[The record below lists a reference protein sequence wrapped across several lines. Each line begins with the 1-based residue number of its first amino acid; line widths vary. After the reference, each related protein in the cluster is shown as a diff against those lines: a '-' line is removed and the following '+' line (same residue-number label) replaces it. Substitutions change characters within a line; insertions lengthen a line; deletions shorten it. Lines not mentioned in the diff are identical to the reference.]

1 MSTSVDS
8 LVSFYEDTM
17 NFITILFTL
26 LIILNSEKKQTE
38 TQNMRL

>member
-17 NFITILFTL
+17 SFITIFFTL
-26 LIILNSEKKQTE
+26 LIILNSEEKQTE